1 MSLPE
6 PIQVAQTE
14 APVCSQQKETVFVL
28 GCSSGAPRTEST
40 VLWPFSKRDHLS
52 PELGLATPAF
62 TAMVRQKGT
71 CRVDVAQQ
79 ASRINHHLFP
89 SAHIPPLLLPSSL
102 LLTLLPPYQWQPVSG
117 VHSLR
122 ERREGEKTRR
132 GGEKWWEERSHL
144 AKGKLLKELW
154 GVRIEKLWE
163 HPCFCASAKGQS
175 ESTLPHYHWDTV
187 KQRREEGK
195 LCDTVKIENWHT
207 NAQTR
212 SHTSFRKRHLDMLTS
227 RVTSKRFNAM
237 EHLSLLLLTSAA
249 LVSFSKFVFSHL
261 AWCCWQKFGVRYT
274 MWTSGQQLEAPQ
286 LTQNKV

>member
-122 ERREGEKTRR
+122 ERGEGEKTRR

-163 HPCFCASAKGQS
+163 HPCFCSFAEVSQS
-175 ESTLPHYHWDTV
+175 PRCHIITETQWSRGGKKVSCVTLLRLRTDTPMHKHIHTPH
-187 KQRREEGK
+187 
-195 LCDTVKIENWHT
+195 
-207 NAQTR
+207 
-212 SHTSFRKRHLDMLTS
+212 
-227 RVTSKRFNAM
+227 
-237 EHLSLLLLTSAA
+237 
-249 LVSFSKFVFSHL
+249 
-261 AWCCWQKFGVRYT
+261 
-274 MWTSGQQLEAPQ
+274 SGSGI
-286 LTQNKV
+286 